1 MSKINYIAPASLTA
15 LTGAAAFISPA
26 LAMGFAVA
34 SLLSLIPLAKDKKDK
49 IAAIENTMLLEDS
62 RFPKVLCTGRGQI
75 ISYNI
80 SGGEFFGK
88 EGEVFAKIA
97 SELCPAD
104 SATKEGFAKLSQSLS
119 LGLDTSAALA
129 LGTKGDSRFF
139 VEIRKIKGRPLW
151 LATAKDIT
159 AKTQI
164 NTFLQKERRELSAFL
179 DNIPIGLFATDAKG
193 NILVA
198 GGTFCKWLDIS
209 STMIVGLNIA
219 DFIVGN
225 NKPDPLTDWQGDV
238 TFKTAKGSFFKAHF
252 RQFLSI
258 EDGAS
263 IIRAAVI
270 RNVTSARELEG
281 ELEQTKRQV
290 ALLFGDTP
298 FGIALADKDGTIS
311 EINPA
316 LVKML
321 GRQKSDIIGATIFK
335 TLGEVGCFELQDKMT
350 KVLQG
355 TVAGARCEVK
365 VEGDSP
371 SSDRIFAIFIRPM
384 KSLAP
389 DPDSEPGTE
398 YISGLIFHFFDT
410 TEWKNLELQFEQAQK
425 MQAMGQLAGGIAH
438 DFNNILTGILGFCDF
453 LLARHNVGDP
463 SFTDI
468 MQIQQ
473 NAARAANLV
482 RQLLAFSRK
491 QSLTPKIIDTSE
503 AFADI
508 VDMVR
513 QLIGARFEVKVDYAR
528 DLGYIRIDKGQ
539 FEQVFMNLAVNAC
552 HAMGDKGTI
561 TINIAPCTFT
571 EPQQN
576 DSEVIP
582 AGDFV
587 MFEFSDTGCGI
598 PKENLKRIFE
608 PFFSTKAD
616 KGEGTGLGLATVYG
630 IIRQTDGFISVE
642 SKIGVGTTFKVLL
655 PRFQKPKDEPAPKPA
670 EAPKQVTISANMPP
684 VNSGKD
690 LKGTRIL
697 LAEDESAVRLFA
709 ARALKNKGF
718 AVTACDCGES
728 ALKAAREDRHFD
740 LLLTDMTMPGM
751 DGATLAK
758 EVKAL
763 IPPIKIII
771 MSGFSEDIAK
781 GALADNEEIDFLGKP
796 FNLDQIVKKVKE
808 VLS

>member
-1 MSKINYIAPASLTA
+1 MSKITYIAPASLTA
-15 LTGAAAFISPA
+15 LAGAAAFISPA
-26 LAMGFAVA
+26 LAMGFAAA

-62 RFPKVLCTGRGQI
+62 RFPKALCDPLGRI

-80 SGGEFFGK
+80 PGGEFFGTD
-88 EGEVFAKIA
+88 GIFTKIA
-97 SELCPAD
+97 NELCPTD
-104 SATKEGFAKLSQSLS
+104 SATKEAFAKLSQSLS
-119 LGLDTSAALA
+119 LGLDTSAALSFGA
-129 LGTKGDSRFF
+129 KGDKRFF
-139 VEIRKIKGRPLW
+139 VEMRKIKSRPLW

-164 NTFLQKERRELSAFL
+164 NAFLQKERRELSAFL

-238 TFKTAKGSFFKAHF
+238 TFKTAKGNFFKAHF

-270 RNVTSARELEG
+270 RNVSSKRELEG

-298 FGIALADKDGTIS
+298 FGIALADKDGIIS
-311 EINPA
+311 EVNPA
-316 LVKML
+316 LIKML
-321 GRQKSDIIGATIFK
+321 GRKKSDIVGESIFK
-335 TLGEVGCFELQDKMT
+335 TLGETDCLELQDKMT

-355 TVAGARCEVK
+355 SAAGARCEVK
-365 VEGDSP
+365 VDLSGSSP
-371 SSDRIFAIFIRPM
+371 SPERIFAIFIRPM
-384 KSLAP
+384 KSLAS
-389 DPDSEPGTE
+389 DSALETE

-503 AFADI
+503 AVADI

-513 QLIGARFEVKVDYAR
+513 QLISARFEVKVDYAR

-561 TINIAPCTFT
+561 TINISPCTFT

-576 DSEVIP
+576 DSEIIP

-587 MFEFSDTGCGI
+587 LFEFSDTGCGI

-608 PFFSTKAD
+608 PFFSTKSD

-630 IIRQTDGFISVE
+630 IIRQTEGFISVE

-655 PRFQKPKDEPAPKPA
+655 PRFKKPKGEAAPIPT

-684 VNSGKD
+684 VSSGKD

-728 ALKAAREDRHFD
+728 ALEEARKDRHFD

-758 EVKAL
+758 EVKDL
-763 IPPIKIII
+763 IPSVKVII

-781 GALADNEEIDFLGKP
+781 GALADNEEIHFLGKP
-796 FNLDQIVKKVKE
+796 FNLDQITKKVKE

>member
-1 MSKINYIAPASLTA
+1 MNKINYIATASLTA
-15 LTGAAAFISPA
+15 LAGIFAFLSPA
-26 LAMGFAVA
+26 LTMGFAAA
-34 SLLSLIPLAKDKKDK
+34 SLLSLIPLVKNKKDK
-49 IAAIENTMLLEDS
+49 IAAIENTMLLEDP
-62 RFPKVLCTGRGQI
+62 RFPKVLCDNREQI

-80 SGGEFFGK
+80 LGGEFFGK
-88 EGEVFAKIA
+88 EGVFTKIA
-97 SELCPAD
+97 KELCPSD
-104 SATKEGFAKLSQSLS
+104 SATKENFAKLSQSLS
-119 LGLDTSAALA
+119 LGLDTSAALTF
-129 LGTKGDSRFF
+129 GIKGDKRFF
-139 VEIRKIKGRPLW
+139 IEIRKIKGRPLW

-164 NTFLQKERRELSAFL
+164 NAFLQKERRELSAFL

-209 STMIVGLNIA
+209 STMIIGLNIA

-225 NKPDPLTDWQGDV
+225 NKPDTLTDWQGDV
-238 TFKTAKGSFFKAHF
+238 TFKTTKGTFFKAHF

-270 RNVTSARELEG
+270 RNVSSAREIEG

-298 FGIALADKDGTIS
+298 FGIALADKDGVIS

-321 GRQKSDIIGATIFK
+321 GRKKSDIVGATIFK

-355 TVAGARCEVK
+355 ITTGARCDVK

-371 SSDRIFAIFIRPM
+371 SSERIFAIFIRPM
-384 KSLAP
+384 KSLAS
-389 DPDSEPGTE
+389 DSALETE

-630 IIRQTDGFISVE
+630 IIRQTEGFISVE

-655 PRFQKPKDEPAPKPA
+655 PRFQKPKDEPAPKPE
-670 EAPKQVTISANMPP
+670 EAPKQITISANMPP
-684 VNSGKD
+684 VSSGKN

-728 ALKAAREDRHFD
+728 ALKAAREDGHFD

-763 IPPIKIII
+763 IPSVKIII

-781 GALADNEEIDFLGKP
+781 GVLADNEEIHFLGKP